1 MANNQGKG
9 WFSILLSGELT
20 FKTKIPKYILDSL
33 LFLGAISNKN
43 ILINIIR
50 YRIKCYNNEDGT
62 LNFRSVR
69 KSLREYK
76 SNECNLDNVIEKL
89 NNIIPN
95 DQIIYILK
103 NI

>member
-43 ILINIIR
+43 ILINIISH
-50 YRIKCYNNEDGT
+50 RINNYKKENNNLDFGEVIDASKKYK
-62 LNFRSVR
+62 LDDS
-69 KSLREYK
+69 YK
-76 SNECNLDNVIEKL
+76 SEVILKL
-89 NNIIPN
+89 KEIIPD
-95 DQIIYILK
+95 DQIIYILE